1 MSQSLFT
8 IDSIHGNSH
17 IGVPVFSRF
26 GHMQN
31 YQYACMSPPR
41 RANDLSAVDSGI
53 LDAEN
58 EQFKIK
64 LDQELRLVTSEAN
77 LGSEIASPKTAGKRD
92 GIEGS
97 PDLGKTRKGKLGKSQ
112 KVPQAKLQATVAHL
126 NKTLLSQELASE
138 AHLSSE
144 AHEAID
150 ATTVGDGL
158 HVAGDR
164 AR

>member
-8 IDSIHGNSH
+8 IDSIQGNSH

-41 RANDLSAVDSGI
+41 RAGDLTNVDPGI

-64 LDQELRLVTSEAN
+64 LDQDLLLVTSEAN
-77 LGSEIASPKTAGKRD
+77 LGGSDIASPKTATKQD
-92 GIEGS
+92 EGDAS
-97 PDLGKTRKGKLGKSQ
+97 PDPSKTQRSKFSKSK
-112 KVPQAKLQATVAHL
+112 KVSKAKLQATVAHL
-126 NKTLLSQELASE
+126 HKTLMS
-138 AHLSSE
+138 
-144 AHEAID
+144 
-150 ATTVGDGL
+150 
-158 HVAGDR
+158 
-164 AR
+164 